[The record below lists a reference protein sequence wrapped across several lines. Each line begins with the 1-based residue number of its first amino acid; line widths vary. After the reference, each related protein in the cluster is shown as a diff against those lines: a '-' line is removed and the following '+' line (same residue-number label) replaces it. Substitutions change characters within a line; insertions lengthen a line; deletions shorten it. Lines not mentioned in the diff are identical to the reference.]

1 MRSPKTKNTP
11 VRVWL
16 WFTPTQAVLAAF
28 VACAEVF
35 SVWGIEWHLVNTG
48 GWGLLSNDTRSH
60 VQGGLGDSC
69 PANPPPVFCASVF
82 GLLVLLESSSTGSN
96 LSFV

>member
-1 MRSPKTKNTP
+1 MRSPKTRNTP

-35 SVWGIEWHLVNTG
+35 SVWGIDWHLVNTG
-48 GWGLLSNDTRSH
+48 GWGLLSKMTPGVTFRVVWGIP
-60 VQGGLGDSC
+60 VQQTHPRFFVPACLGSWSC
-69 PANPPPVFCASVF
+69 
-82 GLLVLLESSSTGSN
+82 LN
-96 LSFV
+96 LPLQEAT